1 MFAKSSSTARQA
13 AIGALMNTR
22 MTRGNVRNHCLK
34 MMGHIST
41 AEVMGAKLD
50 QEMKIDM
57 ILESLPN
64 SFGQFKMNY
73 NMNKLKLTPVEL
85 MHALESAERSLVKQ
99 GSAYHAE
106 SSSKPKG
113 KPKGG
118 KKNKKQKETGPAI
131 KPTAMKKPKG
141 KCFKCGQKGHWK
153 KDCPKPGMGS
163 INVVEA
169 CLVENYNDKWIID
182 SGVTNHACYSLQ
194 WFKQSSPLS
203 KGQRS
208 LKLGNGEYVSIM
220 AVGLVE
226 LCFNNKTLCLSDCL
240 FVPDF
245 KRNLV
250 SVSCLVEHVLT
261 VQFNSS
267 DSIKSNNAFI
277 CSELLINGLYF

>member
-1 MFAKSSSTARQA
+1 MQFADWQRANTIARCYILASVAEHLRKQIYDLESVLEIIQTLDGIFAKSSSTARQA
-13 AIGALMNTR
+13 AIEALMNTR
-22 MTRGNVRNHCLK
+22 MTGGNVRDHCLK

-57 ILESLPN
+57 ILEYLPN

-73 NMNKLKLTPVEL
+73 NMNKLKLTSVEL
-85 MHALESAERSLVKQ
+85 IHELESVERSLVKQ

-118 KKNKKQKETGPAI
+118 KKNKKQKETGPAAI

-169 CLVENYNDKWIID
+169 CLVEN
-182 SGVTNHACYSLQ
+182 
-194 WFKQSSPLS
+194 
-203 KGQRS
+203 
-208 LKLGNGEYVSIM
+208 
-220 AVGLVE
+220 
-226 LCFNNKTLCLSDCL
+226 
-240 FVPDF
+240 
-245 KRNLV
+245 
-250 SVSCLVEHVLT
+250 
-261 VQFNSS
+261 
-267 DSIKSNNAFI
+267 
-277 CSELLINGLYF
+277 